1 MRVCAQRK
9 TRPCRPDITAA
20 AASVLYQLRSQA
32 NNLTDQVIAPLS
44 VSTTVPS
51 VTCRLP
57 PTPHFLSTS
66 FDPRSNGRRLAQIGP
81 TSPPG
86 PGSTRRRWS
95 QVMAPPVPVLETDR
109 RRRLVVSPALQTLL
123 LGSGWFLG
131 RFLGGE
137 GGEGGL
143 VPYAVLPH
151 RKIGQLA
158 QTRSRGG
165 APPRVARAARP
176 RRRLSAPAEDEIRPS
191 PAFCSL
197 LERLSNPER
206 LAWVPGTAMHSTFS
220 CHKT

>member
-44 VSTTVPS
+44 LSTTVPS

-86 PGSTRRRWS
+86 PGSTRRWWS

-131 RFLGGE
+131 RFFGGE
-137 GGEGGL
+137 GGGGGGSGT
-143 VPYAVLPH
+143 VRCASPSENWPTCTNSVSW
-151 RKIGQLA
+151 
-158 QTRSRGG
+158 RS
-165 APPRVARAARP
+165 APPCGEGCPSAPKAVGSC
-176 RRRLSAPAEDEIRPS
+176 RRRNSAQP
-191 PAFCSL
+191 SL
-197 LERLSNPER
+197 LQSSRTSLEPGRTRMGSGHGYAQYLFLS
-206 LAWVPGTAMHSTFS
+206 
-220 CHKT
+220 

>member
-1 MRVCAQRK
+1 MRACAQRK

-86 PGSTRRRWS
+86 PGSTRRWWS

-137 GGEGGL
+137 GGGEGGL
-143 VPYAVLPH
+143 VTYAVLPH

-165 APPRVARAARP
+165 APPPCGEGCPSAPKAVGSC
-176 RRRLSAPAEDEIRPS
+176 RRRNSAQP
-191 PAFCSL
+191 SL
-197 LERLSNPER
+197 LQSSRTSLEPGRTRMGSGHGYAQYLFLS
-206 LAWVPGTAMHSTFS
+206 
-220 CHKT
+220 